1 MKLRTAE
8 LRRERRRMTKREF
21 LTASIGTGLALAK
34 GSAALAQQASLGT
47 RENSGQPGNRR
58 PASRMAKTT
67 KLFKSP
73 PGFPNALA
81 ATPEGLWTASKRSRE
96 GPVIKE
102 PRAASDQAAYA
113 AVGNAPELVVAT
125 SSSPPEEEPAA
136 IGIGRCSKLYQA
148 SMC

>member
-1 MKLRTAE
+1 
-8 LRRERRRMTKREF
+8 MTKREF

-47 RENSGQPGNRR
+47 RENSGPGNRR

-81 ATPEGLWTASKRSRE
+81 ATPEGLW
-96 GPVIKE
+96 
-102 PRAASDQAAYA
+102 
-113 AVGNAPELVVAT
+113 
-125 SSSPPEEEPAA
+125 
-136 IGIGRCSKLYQA
+136 IG
-148 SMC
+148 